1 MSVTLYDAVD
11 IDGLKLG
18 PVRSSSSSSACKMV
32 NIQDA
37 NGSRLKIQT
46 PVLRI
51 PWDVN
56 ARQLN
61 DDQNASANMALS
73 LDTSDE
79 DGLKFLEFLQAF
91 DNKVKSLLASKCSE
105 LGKKDGA
112 IEFEFKDSFKESKDG
127 QYPSTFLPK
136 IWLKVRDGGSPKC
149 LDDVTLD
156 IKVFDMDLEK
166 VDSSSLKKGCPCAI
180 LVSPSYAWSSS
191 LGVGITWTTSEAV
204 VKPMEVED
212 CGFKMVS
219 SFDKYKTSPDKK
231 RKLCESEEASVEDE
245 ESEGSENVEE
255 EEF

>member
-1 MSVTLYDAVD
+1 MSVTLYDSID

-32 NIQDA
+32 NILDA
-37 NGSRLKIQT
+37 NGSRIKIQT

-56 ARQLN
+56 ARQMVP
-61 DDQNASANMALS
+61 DQNANANMALS

-91 DNKVKSLLASKCSE
+91 DTKIKSLLAPKFSE
-105 LGKKDGA
+105 LGKKEGA
-112 IEFEFKDSFKESKDG
+112 IEFEFKDSFKPSKDG

-149 LDDVTLD
+149 LDDVSLD

-166 VDSSSLKKGCPCAI
+166 VDSSTLKKGCPCAI

-204 VKPMEVED
+204 VKPMEAED
-212 CGFKMVS
+212 CGFKMLS
-219 SFDKYKTSPDKK
+219 SFDKYKTDKK
-231 RKLCESEEASVEDE
+231 RKLSESDEASVEE
-245 ESEGSENVEE
+245 ESEGSNVEE
-255 EEF
+255 EEEF

>member
-32 NIQDA
+32 NILDA

-51 PWDVN
+51 PWDIN
-56 ARQLN
+56 ARQMN
-61 DDQNASANMALS
+61 DQNANANMALS

-91 DNKVKSLLASKCSE
+91 DAKIKSLLAVKCSE

-136 IWLKVRDGGSPKC
+136 IWLKVRDGGSPKN

-166 VDSSSLKKGCPCAI
+166 VDASTLQKGCPCAI

-204 VKPMEVED
+204 VKPMQVED

-231 RKLCESEEASVEDE
+231 RKLSDSEEASVEE
-245 ESEGSENVEE
+245 ESEGSDNVEE
-255 EEF
+255 EEEF